1 MQWLLVLV
9 VLWGAVLIP
18 PWIAD
23 RRRDR
28 PVQTMA
34 SFSRR
39 LQQLEQLEH
48 APYASPA
55 LARDAYGGG
64 VGVVTGYG
72 DDYTDHGDDFG
83 DVEAYD
89 DGLDV
94 DDLDDLDELDRL
106 ELEPVDHPFG
116 RYDRRAR
123 RSRHDHHDR
132 YDHHAEAPARA
143 DAAVSRTA
151 LRRRRQVFFFLLA
164 AVAGTLGALLALRT
178 ATAVYVHVGALVL
191 FTTYVT
197 LLVRH
202 HQRATER
209 ASKVRYLSPIRAPRP
224 AVVVLRSGTAR

>member
-23 RRRDR
+23 RCRDR

-34 SFSRR
+34 SFTRR

-55 LARDAYGGG
+55 LARDAYGDDVDSDGYD
-64 VGVVTGYG
+64 VGSGHGFGLQADGYG
-72 DDYTDHGDDFG
+72 DEVLDGDD
-83 DVEAYD
+83 A
-89 DGLDV
+89 
-94 DDLDDLDELDRL
+94 
-106 ELEPVDHPFG
+106 PV
-116 RYDRRAR
+116 
-123 RSRHDHHDR
+123 
-132 YDHHAEAPARA
+132 RA
-143 DAAVSRTA
+143 DGSGVSRAA
-151 LRRRRQVFFFLLA
+151 LRRRRQVFFLLLT
-164 AVAGTLGALLALRT
+164 AVAASLGVLLALRT

-209 ASKVRYLSPIRAPRP
+209 VAKVRYLSPIRAPRP

>member
-1 MQWLLVLV
+1 VQWLLVLV

-23 RRRDR
+23 RCRDR

-34 SFSRR
+34 SFTRR

-48 APYASPA
+48 APYASEA
-55 LARDAYGGG
+55 LARDAYD
-64 VGVVTGYG
+64 TYDAYG
-72 DDYTDHGDDFG
+72 DEADDVAG
-83 DVEAYD
+83 YEGA
-89 DGLDV
+89 
-94 DDLDDLDELDRL
+94 DEVPVGSSSFRSVRAVRSGRPDPMARL
-106 ELEPVDHPFG
+106 ARPVDSADAVPGYNTYADADADEHF
-116 RYDRRAR
+116 D
-123 RSRHDHHDR
+123 D
-132 YDHHAEAPARA
+132 EAPGRP
-143 DAAVSRTA
+143 DSGVSRSA
-151 LRRRRQVFFFLLA
+151 LRRRRQIFFCLLT
-164 AVAGTLGALLALRT
+164 AVVGSLVVLLALRT

-209 ASKVRYLSPIRAPRP
+209 VSKVRYLSPIRAPRP

>member
-23 RRRDR
+23 RCRDR

-48 APYASPA
+48 APYASEA
-55 LARDAYGGG
+55 LARDAYGDDDYAAGIPAEAARFG
-64 VGVVTGYG
+64 HAGFASGSGSSSSAGFASSGFDGHDVDDGYG
-72 DDYTDHGDDFG
+72 DEY
-83 DVEAYD
+83 
-89 DGLDV
+89 
-94 DDLDDLDELDRL
+94 LDDEV
-106 ELEPVDHPFG
+106 PVRPD
-116 RYDRRAR
+116 
-123 RSRHDHHDR
+123 S
-132 YDHHAEAPARA
+132 
-143 DAAVSRTA
+143 AVSRSA
-151 LRRRRQVFFFLLA
+151 LRRRRQIFFFLLLGV
-164 AVAGTLGALLALRT
+164 VASLGVVLALRT

-209 ASKVRYLSPIRAPRP
+209 VSKVRYLSPIRAPRP

>member
-23 RRRDR
+23 RCRDR

-48 APYASPA
+48 APYASES
-55 LARDAYGGG
+55 LARDAYGDDDHAAAVPALPAEAARFGHAG
-64 VGVVTGYG
+64 SARSFGSAGSSGSAGFSAHGAHRVADADDVYG
-72 DDYTDHGDDFG
+72 DEY
-83 DVEAYD
+83 
-89 DGLDV
+89 
-94 DDLDDLDELDRL
+94 LDDEV
-106 ELEPVDHPFG
+106 PVRPD
-116 RYDRRAR
+116 
-123 RSRHDHHDR
+123 SV
-132 YDHHAEAPARA
+132 
-143 DAAVSRTA
+143 VSRSA
-151 LRRRRQVFFFLLA
+151 LRRRRQIFFFLLLGV
-164 AVAGTLGALLALRT
+164 VASLGVVLALRT
-178 ATAVYVHVGALVL
+178 AGAVYVHVGALVL

-209 ASKVRYLSPIRAPRP
+209 VSKVRYLSPIRAPRP

>member
-1 MQWLLVLV
+1 VQWLLVLV

-23 RRRDR
+23 RCRDR

-34 SFSRR
+34 SFTRR

-48 APYASPA
+48 APYASQA
-55 LARDAYGGG
+55 LARDSYDDDAHGDGYGPGVPTDGYGYGYDYGGDEHLDA
-64 VGVVTGYG
+64 
-72 DDYTDHGDDFG
+72 DD
-83 DVEAYD
+83 A
-89 DGLDV
+89 
-94 DDLDDLDELDRL
+94 
-106 ELEPVDHPFG
+106 PV
-116 RYDRRAR
+116 RAEG
-123 RSRHDHHDR
+123 SG
-132 YDHHAEAPARA
+132 
-143 DAAVSRTA
+143 VSRAA
-151 LRRRRQVFFFLLA
+151 LRRRRQVFFLLLT
-164 AVAGTLGALLALRT
+164 AVAASLGALLALRT

-209 ASKVRYLSPIRAPRP
+209 VSKVRYLSPIRAPRP

>member
-23 RRRDR
+23 RCRDR

-34 SFSRR
+34 SFHKR

-48 APYASPA
+48 APYASEA
-55 LARDAYGGG
+55 LADAYGD
-64 VGVVTGYG
+64 G
-72 DDYTDHGDDFG
+72 DDVFGDDAYS
-83 DVEAYD
+83 DVAPSSGVTSGVTSGASSYD
-89 DGLDV
+89 
-94 DDLDDLDELDRL
+94 
-106 ELEPVDHPFG
+106 
-116 RYDRRAR
+116 
-123 RSRHDHHDR
+123 
-132 YDHHAEAPARA
+132 EAPERG
-143 DAAVSRTA
+143 DSSGVSRTA
-151 LRRRRQVFFFLLA
+151 LRRRRQIFFFLLSA
-164 AVAGTLGALLALRT
+164 AVVTLGVVVGLRT
-178 ATAVYVHVGALVL
+178 ATAVYVHIGALVL

-209 ASKVRYLSPIRAPRP
+209 VSKVRYLSPIRAPRP

>member
-1 MQWLLVLV
+1 VQWLLVLV

-23 RRRDR
+23 RCRDR

-48 APYASPA
+48 APYASEA
-55 LARDAYGGG
+55 LARDAYGDDDYATGIPAEAARFGNAGSASASRSSGASGSSGFAGHGG
-64 VGVVTGYG
+64 PDVDDGYG
-72 DDYTDHGDDFG
+72 DEY
-83 DVEAYD
+83 
-89 DGLDV
+89 
-94 DDLDDLDELDRL
+94 LDDDDV
-106 ELEPVDHPFG
+106 PVRPD
-116 RYDRRAR
+116 
-123 RSRHDHHDR
+123 S
-132 YDHHAEAPARA
+132 
-143 DAAVSRTA
+143 AVSRSA
-151 LRRRRQVFFFLLA
+151 LRRRRQIFFLLLLGV
-164 AVAGTLGALLALRT
+164 VASLGVVLALRT

-209 ASKVRYLSPIRAPRP
+209 VSKVRYLSPIRAPRP